1 MTNAAVLN
9 ISKIGF
15 PWVTPDPFLF
25 CVYHED
31 AYPQGNA
38 LLGPDASLNG
48 RSLGQDFAGKD
59 GWRMYH
65 GLKVPGFPA
74 HPHRGFETVT
84 IVRSGYI
91 DHCDSLGAA
100 ARFGAGD
107 VQWLTAGQGVVHS
120 EMFPLLKPNE
130 PNPLELFQIWLNL
143 PKRSKMAQ
151 PYFTMLWSED
161 IPREVITDS
170 AGAST
175 EVTYI
180 AGPPAASAPERAQ
193 RPPPPDSWA
202 SDPGAEL
209 AIWTINMSAGARWT
223 LPAASTHLPRR
234 TLYLFKGDTL
244 TIAGQPIAVQSA
256 VEVDAG
262 QPLEL
267 VNGTT
272 RSEILMLQGRPIG
285 EPVAQH
291 GPFVM
296 NTEEELRQAY
306 ADYHRTRFGGW
317 PWPDEAPVHGADR
330 GRFARH
336 ADGRLESRTGPHV
349 G

>member
-1 MTNAAVLN
+1 VAHPSVLKV
-9 ISKIGF
+9 SKIGF
-15 PWVTPDPFLF
+15 PWTTPDPFLF

-31 AYPQGNA
+31 AYPKGNA
-38 LLGPDASLNG
+38 MLGPDASLSG

-65 GLKVPGFPA
+65 GSTVPGFPA

-91 DHCDSLGAA
+91 DHADSLGAA
-100 ARFGAGD
+100 ARFGGGD

-120 EMFPLLKPNE
+120 EMFPLLNSRD

-170 AGAST
+170 RGAKT

-180 AGPPAASAPERAQ
+180 AGTPATAATTSSQ
-193 RPPPPDSWA
+193 LPPPPDSWA
-202 SDPGAEL
+202 SDPDADL
-209 AIWTINMSAGARWT
+209 AIWTIKLSSGSRWL
-223 LPAASTHLPRR
+223 LPAAATRRPRR
-234 TLYLFKGDTL
+234 TLYFFKGDTL
-244 TIAGQPIAVQSA
+244 VIDGQTIPAQSA
-256 VEVDAG
+256 IEVDAG
-262 QPLEL
+262 QSVEL
-267 VNGTT
+267 INGAVP
-272 RSEILMLQGRPIG
+272 SELLMLQGRPIG

-296 NTEEELRQAY
+296 NSEQELRQAY
-306 ADYHRTRFGGW
+306 ADYHRTHFGGW
-317 PWPDEAPVHGADR
+317 PWPDQAPVHGAER

-336 ADGRLESRTGPHV
+336 ADGRIESR
-349 G
+349 